1 MLRELPEQLQR
12 DVRDDL
18 DVNPGVVV
26 HVEPRDGIH
35 VRDMPPGLD
44 LVVRFDP
51 LEQSPE
57 LSIAT
62 RGDAEVHR
70 GDSLRRAEQGR
81 VRTLERE

>member
-18 DVNPGVVV
+18 DVHPGVVV
-26 HVEPRDGIH
+26 DLEARDGIH

-51 LEQSPE
+51 LEEPPE

-62 RGDAEVHR
+62 SRDAEVHR
-70 GDSLRRAEQGR
+70 GDSLGRAEQGR
-81 VRTLERE
+81 VRALERE